1 MKRFKILCAVL
12 ALSVLS
18 SITAYAGQWQQT
30 GTQWKYQN
38 DNGSYAVGW
47 QWLDGNND
55 SIAEC
60 YYLNNDGIMLASCTT
75 PDNYTVNADGQWVV
89 DGVIQ
94 TKFIGED
101 TSSSHDKTTPTP
113 QTQPTNSNPQVE
125 TPTTGGGQ
133 SMADLFPGWE
143 GGEPTPDDVS
153 DYPIG
158 AGEVWH

>member
-1 MKRFKILCAVL
+1 MKGISDMKRFKILCAVL
-12 ALSVLS
+12 GLSVLS

-38 DNGSYAVGW
+38 DDGSYAVGW
-47 QWLDGNND
+47 QWLDGNGD

-94 TKFIGED
+94 TKFIENN
-101 TSSSHDKTTPTP
+101 TSTQETQHKTPENNNRNSGGL
-113 QTQPTNSNPQVE
+113 TQEQIAE
-125 TPTTGGGQ
+125 
-133 SMADLFPGWE
+133 LFPGWE
-143 GGEPTPDDVS
+143 GGDI
-153 DYPIG
+153 DYNDIIEGGSTG
-158 AGEVWH
+158 AGGTWH